1 MPQKKRESI
10 IKFFNKKVVKDFTS
24 IVGANILLRPIQL
37 IKGIVVAKFLGPAD
51 YGLLKTV
58 ELIQMLNK
66 YGSLGFN
73 TALTREAGNAIGNK
87 DNEKLELVRNTAFSS
102 EIVLA
107 LTLFFI
113 GASSTLFVDSREV
126 TFLIILA
133 SFGLL
138 FSKFRGILA
147 TEATINK
154 NFILI
159 SKITL
164 LTVGAA
170 SFIVIITVPFL
181 KIYAVLLTNIL
192 IGIFAIILFIK
203 ALNFKI
209 KFGVDWNEFKRILKI
224 SLPLVLNTL
233 SVALYKYAER
243 LLLIFYLGNVQLGL
257 YSFSVLIID
266 QISIIF
272 KASIKVRRQDI
283 FEALGKNNFER
294 VNTMVIKETS
304 LFVLISI
311 LIIPVMYFLIQYII
325 PIFLHDWLKSIQISQ
340 LLLLSLPFYVIY
352 HYPEAVLF
360 SASVNKQ
367 SVLSAYRYVS
377 VLILVLGTG
386 LLSFYEMMNLKNFA
400 LLHILCQAYYNILVL
415 SFYKIYFINKY
426 ISSNK

>member
-159 SKITL
+159 S
-164 LTVGAA
+164 
-170 SFIVIITVPFL
+170 F
-181 KIYAVLLTNIL
+181 
-192 IGIFAIILFIK
+192 
-203 ALNFKI
+203 
-209 KFGVDWNEFKRILKI
+209 
-224 SLPLVLNTL
+224 
-233 SVALYKYAER
+233 
-243 LLLIFYLGNVQLGL
+243 
-257 YSFSVLIID
+257 
-266 QISIIF
+266 
-272 KASIKVRRQDI
+272 
-283 FEALGKNNFER
+283 
-294 VNTMVIKETS
+294 VIK
-304 LFVLISI
+304 
-311 LIIPVMYFLIQYII
+311 Y
-325 PIFLHDWLKSIQISQ
+325 
-340 LLLLSLPFYVIY
+340 
-352 HYPEAVLF
+352 
-360 SASVNKQ
+360 
-367 SVLSAYRYVS
+367 
-377 VLILVLGTG
+377 
-386 LLSFYEMMNLKNFA
+386 
-400 LLHILCQAYYNILVL
+400 
-415 SFYKIYFINKY
+415 
-426 ISSNK
+426 